1 MFLHARSGNTLEA
14 NEFQAARTKR
24 KRTNLLPRG
33 HCTRPAPDGSGL
45 GQSLALCRLRPHYP
59 NPPNPAAGPRMPP
72 APETAA
78 DRFFVLITRSELWP
92 TNMLAGVISADF
104 GSSVSLADA
113 ILPTEIVQE
122 KRNVQYCA
130 NPVDQNIHSKKQ
142 RERQFP

>member
-78 DRFFVLITRSELWP
+78 DRFFVLITRS
-92 TNMLAGVISADF
+92 DH
-104 GSSVSLADA
+104 
-113 ILPTEIVQE
+113 
-122 KRNVQYCA
+122 YA
-130 NPVDQNIHSKKQ
+130 NWSNLRRFRKFSQSG
-142 RERQFP
+142 